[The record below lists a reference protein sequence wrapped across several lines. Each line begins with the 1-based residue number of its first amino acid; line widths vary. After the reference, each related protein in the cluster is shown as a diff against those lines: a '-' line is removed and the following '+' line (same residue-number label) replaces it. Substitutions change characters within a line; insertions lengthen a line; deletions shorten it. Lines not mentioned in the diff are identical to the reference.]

1 MEYINK
7 ILKCPVKKTQAL
19 DLLVESNAPIS
30 QLKEATIL
38 HNFNAYDMALTITLK
53 GSTYPRVSKLA
64 GDTYQQY
71 LYIKDVLQEELF
83 PYCIAYV
90 CHFELHKCGEWIHLH
105 GIFKPLMNGTKI
117 KRSFQ
122 KIKQSIFNKI
132 EGRKLNKYETYKHR
146 ILIEKMYQLDKWY
159 MYISKDQTIMKVYNE
174 HIKPLFRLN
183 TIPSSPEKLCVT
195 F

>member
-7 ILKCPVKKTQAL
+7 ILKNPIQSSQAL
-19 DLLVESNAPIS
+19 DVLVESNAPIS
-30 QLKEATIL
+30 QLKEATVL
-38 HNFNAYDMALTITLK
+38 ENFNSYDMAITITLK

-64 GDTYQQY
+64 GDTYKQY
-71 LYIKDVLQEELF
+71 LYIKEILQEELF
-83 PYCIAYV
+83 PYCAAYV

-105 GIFKPLMNGTKI
+105 GIFKPLMNGTRI

-122 KIKQSIFNKI
+122 KIKQGIFLKI

-146 ILIEKMYQLDKWY
+146 ILIEKMYQLDRWY
-159 MYISKDQTIMKVYNE
+159 KYISKDMTIMKVYNE
-174 HIKPLFRLN
+174 NIIPLYKMN
-183 TIPSSPEKLCVT
+183 TINEKIIVS

>member
-19 DLLVESNAPIS
+19 DLLVESNAPIA

-53 GSTYPRVSKLA
+53 GSTYPRVAKLA

-71 LYIKDVLQEELF
+71 LYIKEVLQEELF
-83 PYCIAYV
+83 PYCMSYV

-159 MYISKDQTIMKVYNE
+159 TYISKDQTIMKAYNE
-174 HIKPLFRLN
+174 HIRPLFKLN
-183 TIPSSPEKLCVT
+183 TIQSSREKLLVT